1 MYHLKPIRSAAAWLV
16 IPLTVVGSDAPAQ
29 SKVRGPVSPAEQKG
43 AAEEKPSVS
52 AERLQQLLTSGK
64 VGAQPRTQRRGGGL
78 IPEQPFPRPRPWELA
93 MIGSPGLSSDWHSR
107 FTFKGRHAQAEQ
119 LAKRALTVDEMTFG
133 ADHPHTVSSL
143 ASLAWIEFDQGKYLE
158 AERLY
163 RRTLTIRE
171 KALGPNHPDVAQS
184 LNNLAA
190 IFIKQRKYAEAEQ
203 FAKRSLAIVEKAL
216 GPEHPGIAANLTT
229 LAEVET
235 GPGPSSRGRD
245 PIQSLVVP
253 DREKSGAREPG
264 RRRRPHEI
272 RRLPPQDRPLR
283 AGGGTRGSRPSDH
296 GKDATEGRRTAHLSL
311 GRGADRQRIPRST
324 TEVIW
329 LVHFNTSYQFLARRA
344 PESIINH

>member
-1 MYHLKPIRSAAAWLV
+1 MYHVKPIRSAAAWLV
-16 IPLTVVGSDAPAQ
+16 IPLTVVGSDALAQ

-43 AAEEKPSVS
+43 TAEEKPSVS

-64 VGAQPRTQRRGGGL
+64 SALNQGHNVEAAVSFQAAVSQAETLGIGDDRLSRALIGL
-78 IPEQPFPRPRPWELA
+78 AFAVHFQ
-93 MIGSPGLSSDWHSR
+93 
-107 FTFKGRHAQAEQ
+107 GRHAQAEQ

-133 ADHPHTVSSL
+133 AEHPHTASSL

-171 KALGPNHPDVAQS
+171 KALGPNHPDVAQG

-229 LAEVET
+229 LAEVELA
-235 GPGPSSRGRD
+235 RGR
-245 PIQSLVVP
+245 PREAEILFNRSLSLT
-253 DREKSGAREPG
+253 EKSLGPENPAVAVVLMKYADFLRKIDRSAQGAALEARARAIMARTPRKNAG
-264 RRRRPHEI
+264 
-272 RRLPPQDRPLR
+272 PP
-283 AGGGTRGSRPSDH
+283 
-296 GKDATEGRRTAHLSL
+296 
-311 GRGADRQRIPRST
+311 I
-324 TEVIW
+324 
-329 LVHFNTSYQFLARRA
+329 
-344 PESIINH
+344 